1 MRTLHA
7 SLRKTSALFALLA
20 FASVAR
26 AADKA
31 PADWRNT
38 MTTTA
43 KNNNIPSYERTLPNG
58 TKRVYLNPQQ
68 QHLNAVDQTLP
79 KGSDVIEIMHIGTAE
94 AFHTMAIFDR
104 ELLHSQFSQAGNWR
118 LRSWGDRLRPSG
130 TKLWSAMISLNPREA
145 ANLRQRIAAAKVEE
159 GPENLAGANWENG
172 HLKMGAGSALGVN
185 GINCVAAWC
194 DMPIGERGE
203 PSPCISSSGCAAT
216 AVRRARSKRRSSAT
230 RTSACSASRRT
241 DRRCRASPRTRTRTR
256 RSSNARDGPVRL
268 ARCGLPLVLACFA

>member
-1 MRTLHA
+1 MRTLSP
-7 SLRKTSALFALLA
+7 SLRRTSALFALLA

-43 KNNNIPSYERTLPNG
+43 KNNAIPSYERTLPNG

-68 QHLNAVDQTLP
+68 QHLNAVEQTLP

-159 GPENLAGANWENG
+159 GPEQLAGPNWANG

-185 GINCVAAWC
+185 GINCVATWC
-194 DMPIGERGE
+194 DMPIGEKGE
-203 PSPCISSSGCAAT
+203 SLHQLVGLRSYSG
-216 AVRRARSKRRSSAT
+216 
-230 RTSACSASRRT
+230 
-241 DRRCRASPRTRTRTR
+241 SPR
-256 RSSNARDGPVRL
+256 AFQEALERDANERVFGIAAYGPAVPGFTENQNQDKTL
-268 ARCGLPLVLACFA
+268 K